1 MPEYLVS
8 GVVSLSEGRKTAVS
22 VEGELTDSFYVKVS
36 VHQGSVL
43 STLLF
48 VILIDALPEYARD
61 GSLMELLYAH
71 DLTLCGDSL
80 DKVMAK

>member
-1 MPEYLVS
+1 M
-8 GVVSLSEGRKTAVS
+8 
-22 VEGELTDSFYVKVS
+22 KVS

-48 VILIDALPEYARD
+48 VILIDVLPEYARD
-61 GSLMELLYAH
+61 GSLMELFYAH

>member
-1 MPEYLVS
+1 M
-8 GVVSLSEGRKTAVS
+8 
-22 VEGELTDSFYVKVS
+22 KVS